1 MAEEMGIALM
11 FCTPPATT
19 TSAVPDMTACAAKCT
34 ACCDEPHCR
43 STVTPGTSEGS
54 PAASQHVLAMSPAC
68 GPIVSTHPKITSDTT
83 AGSTGTRSNSARRTC
98 APRSPGCTADTPPPR
113 RPTGVR
119 TASTMKASATVLG
132 YQASAWVGEE
142 NHERSLRRG
151 GGMTESRGK
160 PSERRADL
168 VRIAAELF
176 AERGYRATTVR
187 HIGDAAGVL
196 SGSLYHHF
204 DSKETILDELLSS
217 YLNELVET
225 YREITAGVEPVTAL
239 RGLVTEAF

>member
-1 MAEEMGIALM
+1 
-11 FCTPPATT
+11 
-19 TSAVPDMTACAAKCT
+19 
-34 ACCDEPHCR
+34 
-43 STVTPGTSEGS
+43 
-54 PAASQHVLAMSPAC
+54 
-68 GPIVSTHPKITSDTT
+68 
-83 AGSTGTRSNSARRTC
+83 
-98 APRSPGCTADTPPPR
+98 
-113 RPTGVR
+113 
-119 TASTMKASATVLG
+119 
-132 YQASAWVGEE
+132 
-142 NHERSLRRG
+142 
-151 GGMTESRGK
+151 MTESRGR

-225 YREITAGVEPVTAL
+225 YREITAGVEPMTAL
-239 RGLVTEAF
+239 RGLVTEAFRSLGEHRAAITVLQNERNYLRTLPRFNYLTKAEEEVRRIWITVLRDGIESHGFRADLDPEVTYRFLRDSVWVAVRWFRQDGRLTPEQLADQYLRLTLDGITKR

>member
-1 MAEEMGIALM
+1 
-11 FCTPPATT
+11 
-19 TSAVPDMTACAAKCT
+19 
-34 ACCDEPHCR
+34 
-43 STVTPGTSEGS
+43 
-54 PAASQHVLAMSPAC
+54 
-68 GPIVSTHPKITSDTT
+68 
-83 AGSTGTRSNSARRTC
+83 
-98 APRSPGCTADTPPPR
+98 
-113 RPTGVR
+113 
-119 TASTMKASATVLG
+119 
-132 YQASAWVGEE
+132 
-142 NHERSLRRG
+142 
-151 GGMTESRGK
+151 MTESRGK

-217 YLNELVET
+217 YLNELVDT

-239 RGLVTEAF
+239 RGLVTEAFRSLGEHRAAITVLQNERNYLRTLPRFGYLTKADDEVRRIWITVLRDGIESGSFRPDLDPTVTYRFLRDSVWVAVRWFRQEGQLTPEDLAEQYLRMIFQGITAR